1 MNHEKEPAK
10 HHDLFGQLKLSE
22 EDRRKLADLA
32 RIGEISRGSTR
43 EATFISAQSD
53 TLPLLRKEQDNA

>member
-1 MNHEKEPAK
+1 MNHEKEPGK
-10 HHDLFGQLKLSE
+10 YRDFFRQLKLNE

-32 RIGEISRGSTR
+32 RIGEVSRGATR

-53 TLPLLRKEQDNA
+53 TLPLPGKEQDNA